1 MHNEV
6 ITDTIKSAILNE
18 SFSIALLHTDPLVT
32 GQLYSPDYNL
42 IVFITKGKITIAV
55 DGEIFEVSKNSL
67 LLVSKGQVYSFL
79 DASAEGYLLKFGNC
93 FWDKTPISAS
103 NCKAVLFDSGAA
115 NRQFF
120 LTKQNQTEMVSLFST
135 ALTDYEG
142 AYYSNKPDALAAYL
156 KIIIIKIANIHSLLQ
171 QNAGTYD
178 TKLYQSFIVLVQ
190 QDFKKHHNVSEYADK
205 LGVSS
210 RKLHDVCKVAGTGAK
225 ETINQELITEA
236 KRLLQFTSLPVKEI
250 AATLGFATPYHFSN
264 FFKKHTQHSPIEYRQ
279 LVVEIGI

>member
-1 MHNEV
+1 MYNEV

-32 GQLYSPDYNL
+32 GQVYRPDYNL
-42 IVFITKGKITIAV
+42 IIFITKGKAILTV
-55 DGEIFEVSKNSL
+55 DGEIFEISKNNL
-67 LLVSKGQVYSFL
+67 LLLSKGQVYSFL

-103 NCKAVLFDSGAA
+103 NCKAVLFDNGTA
-115 NRQFF
+115 NRQFS
-120 LTKQNQTEMVSLFST
+120 LTEENQTEMVSLFNA

-142 AYYSNKPDALAAYL
+142 EYYYNKADALAAYL

-171 QNAGTYD
+171 QNTGTYD

-190 QDFKKHHNVSEYADK
+190 EDFKKHHHVSEYAHK

-210 RKLHDVCKVAGTGAK
+210 RKLQDVCKAAGTGAK
-225 ETINQELITEA
+225 ETINEELITEA

-264 FFKKHTQHSPIEYRQ
+264 FFKKHTQHSPIEHRQ